1 MLVFLDEWLLC
12 CILILDLLVLF
23 CTLIFLAGTVVIMQR
38 MVHLLAWHLWLSGVV
53 LVVGFVWWF
62 FKVSQE
68 LFSNF
73 QLSSWC

>member
-53 LVVGFVWWF
+53 LVVGFVWLF